1 MNSLLQTVKEATQ
14 KLSEQINSLQNDLF
28 SATIL
33 NQSNISTKSSQI
45 QNHLNFILN
54 EAQKITQE
62 IENQKSSIQKMSVN
76 ISNLQYIFSES
87 NENTEIQELQVQLKD
102 FAEKVQQELNATYE
116 FYSNKNNK
124 KIIHESIFQLEG
136 IFQELKKQMESLK
149 SCGKSLSKDQRI
161 NQFSTQIKQSLD
173 ISEKLQDATVELI
186 NEMNDICD
194 INNNLKSACSQLQ
207 KAFVEKTNDNFEKNQ
222 QIQIE
227 EVLNV
232 LDKIKNMS
240 FERVGKEY
248 IKNTKERIENLAD
261 KNWDQLQPKNNLTHF
276 SKKDGFDQQVQFQK
290 VQFSI
295 KEGVDQMKNREVFD
309 EVEFL
314 RNQIKQLSLEKNQ
327 VEVENLNIQKNNDQV
342 TNKIIQLQNQKAG
355 QEEKIQ
361 EFQKEIESITQKFSQ
376 QQAEEMEPIQVQLNQ
391 LGGEKQQLVTENQN
405 IKARNKNLN
414 DQFSQ
419 LQNSHEE
426 KQKLVQQ
433 YQEEKDRKSTRLNSS
448 HEIPSR
454 MPSSA

>member
-314 RNQIKQLSLEKNQ
+314 RNQIKQLSLEK
-327 VEVENLNIQKNNDQV
+327 
-342 TNKIIQLQNQKAG
+342 
-355 QEEKIQ
+355 
-361 EFQKEIESITQKFSQ
+361 
-376 QQAEEMEPIQVQLNQ
+376 
-391 LGGEKQQLVTENQN
+391 
-405 IKARNKNLN
+405 
-414 DQFSQ
+414 
-419 LQNSHEE
+419 
-426 KQKLVQQ
+426 KL
-433 YQEEKDRKSTRLNSS
+433 
-448 HEIPSR
+448 SR
-454 MPSSA
+454 S